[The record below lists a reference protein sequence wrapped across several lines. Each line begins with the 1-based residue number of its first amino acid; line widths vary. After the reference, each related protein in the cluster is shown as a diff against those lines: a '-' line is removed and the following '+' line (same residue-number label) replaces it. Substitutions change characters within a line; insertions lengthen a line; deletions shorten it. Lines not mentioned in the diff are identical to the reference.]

1 MQKEI
6 EAQIVSSIHEL
17 EQKYQEVIQRLGFNS
32 DATELKMIIE
42 MLKEQV
48 GYENINSSIG

>member
-32 DATELKMIIE
+32 EAAELKMIIE

>member
-1 MQKEI
+1 MHKEI
-6 EAQIVSSIHEL
+6 EARIITSIHEL
-17 EQKYQEVIQRLGFNS
+17 EAKYQETIQRVGFNQ
-32 DATELKMIIE
+32 DLAELKIIIE

>member
-6 EAQIVSSIHEL
+6 EARIISSIHEL
-17 EQKYQEVIQRLGFNS
+17 EAKYEDEIQQFGFNHEL
-32 DATELKMIIE
+32 AELKIIIE

-48 GYENINSSIG
+48 GYENINSPIS